1 MDAALVVVL
10 MPVLDDWDA
19 VSALLPRLSTAC
31 GGAGLSWALLVVDDG
46 SRQTAAAAGV
56 EAIAGPAWIKVLRLR
71 RNVGHQR
78 AIAIGLCHIRD
89 HCPADAVVVMDGD
102 GEDRPEDIPTLV
114 EELRRQRPAR
124 TVVFAER
131 QRRVEG
137 LIFRCG
143 YLAYR
148 VVHRLLTGR
157 GIRVGNFS
165 AVPFERLDSLTTV
178 SELWIHYAAA
188 VVRSRQPWS
197 AVPLGRGARISGTS
211 RMSLVALVVH
221 GLSAISVYSD
231 EVLTRVVVAA
241 SACFASALAAL
252 GLVFAIRL
260 LSALAIPG
268 WATYV
273 TAFLLI
279 ILVQTASVGVSL
291 ILVTLA
297 ARQQAA
303 IVPLRDYLPYVA
315 EVSDLA
321 ARSSNS

>member
-1 MDAALVVVL
+1 L
-10 MPVLDDWDA
+10 
-19 VSALLPRLSTAC
+19 ALLPRLGTAC
-31 GGAGLSWALLVVDDG
+31 ADAGLSWALLIVDDG
-46 SRQTAAAAGV
+46 SRQTAVAGGV
-56 EAIAGPAWIKVLRLR
+56 KAITGPAWIKVLRLR

-78 AIAIGLCHIRD
+78 AIAIGLCHVRD
-89 HCPADAVVVMDGD
+89 HYPADAIVVMDGD
-102 GEDRPEDIPTLV
+102 GEDRPEDVPLLV
-114 EELRRQRPAR
+114 AELRRQRPAG
-124 TVVFAER
+124 TLVFAER

-165 AVPFERLDSLTTV
+165 AMPFERLDSLTTV

-197 AVPLGRGARISGTS
+197 TVPIVRGTRINGTS
-211 RMSLVALVVH
+211 KMSLVALVVH

-241 SACFASALAAL
+241 SACFASALVAL
-252 GLVFAIRL
+252 GLVFAVK
-260 LSALAIPG
+260 LASMPAVPG

-273 TAFLLI
+273 TAILLV
-279 ILVQTASVGVSL
+279 ILLQTASVGVSL

-297 ARQQAA
+297 ARQQAV
-303 IVPLRDYLPYVA
+303 IVPQRDYLPYVA
-315 EVSDLA
+315 DVTDLS
-321 ARSSNS
+321 ARSSDS